1 MIPSTSLAYPVSPF
15 RRGEPARL
23 WPSWRC
29 DARVLWLPIL
39 VAAVLGSA
47 AFGQRPNVMRRAL
60 PFGCD
65 TPAAW
70 IPKRIAPAIDQN
82 GNFVEDELEFGAEDP
97 VDVMLCLNDC
107 PKAADLAWFASFG
120 TIGYVS
126 PYTSVV
132 QLQGV
137 SIASALVLG
146 QDSLIAFVE
155 LDGECTPL
163 NDVSVPA
170 IKVATS
176 TEYAGEN
183 LEDVYPNLDGSGV
196 NIAVIDS
203 GIDFGHETLPLWKF
217 VGGWDFTL
225 ATPIETDPDDQMGHG
240 THVAGIAAGTGG
252 PNGPRGVAPG
262 AGLVDIRVFGA
273 TGGAPQSRV
282 VAAID
287 KCIERRHA
295 WNIRVI
301 NLSLG
306 STTASAGD
314 DAQAAAA
321 NRAVQA
327 GIVVCASTGNDNL
340 HKIASPAAADHVI
353 AVGATD
359 DQGTIDRTDDV
370 RWEGVFG
377 NGGSNFGPRLD
388 DGDSDSEDEL
398 KPTCAAPGRGIR
410 APQFNTTTGYVE
422 KTGTSMACPHVAG
435 LAAILIQFDPAR
447 TPDQVRSSLIV
458 GSTGWEPELGYG
470 EVDAFR
476 PFQQQGT
483 ERVSVDSA
491 GNQGNG
497 ASAFPSISPDG
508 RFVAFRSD
516 ASNLVPGDTNGS
528 MDVFVRDRQTGATT
542 RVSVSSSGIQGD
554 RSSFTTLWGCISA
567 DGRFVA
573 FESEATNLVAGDTN
587 NSSDIFIRDRQTGAT
602 TRVSVS
608 TSGVQGND
616 WSHLASISA
625 DGRYVA
631 FDSFAS
637 NLVPGDTNGIGDV
650 FVHDRQTGATQRV
663 SVSSSG
669 TQAAGLN
676 SAGASISADGRL
688 VAFASGASNLVS
700 GDSNNARDIFV
711 HDRQTGA
718 TTRVSVS
725 SSGVQ
730 ANARSGEFFLSPDG
744 RYVAFD
750 CDATNLVPGDT
761 NSLQDIFVRDRQTGA
776 TTRVSVS
783 SSGVQ
788 ANANSFF
795 PSLSADGRLVSF
807 YGSSN
812 NLVPGDTN
820 GKSDV
825 FLHDRQTGT
834 TLLVSVDS
842 AGNQGNQSSSGAS
855 SISADGR
862 SVAFSSQASNLVSDD
877 TNGTTDLFVRIL
889 Q

>member
-183 LEDVYPNLDGSGV
+183 LADVYPNLAGSGV

-314 DAQAAAA
+314 DAHAAAA

-422 KTGTSMACPHVAG
+422 KTGTSMACPQVAG

-516 ASNLVPGDTNGS
+516 ASNLVPGDTNG
-528 MDVFVRDRQTGATT
+528 
-542 RVSVSSSGIQGD
+542 
-554 RSSFTTLWGCISA
+554 
-567 DGRFVA
+567 
-573 FESEATNLVAGDTN
+573 
-587 NSSDIFIRDRQTGAT
+587 
-602 TRVSVS
+602 
-608 TSGVQGND
+608 
-616 WSHLASISA
+616 
-625 DGRYVA
+625 
-631 FDSFAS
+631 
-637 NLVPGDTNGIGDV
+637 IGDV

-711 HDRQTGA
+711 H
-718 TTRVSVS
+718 
-725 SSGVQ
+725 
-730 ANARSGEFFLSPDG
+730 
-744 RYVAFD
+744 
-750 CDATNLVPGDT
+750 
-761 NSLQDIFVRDRQTGA
+761 DRQTGA